1 MTNEEIVQA
10 IVDQS
15 SMGYVPVDLVVTMPV
30 TLYNVDGTPVV
41 ENRQFHVSAISLVRE
56 DVSDVKTVVTNA
68 DVPQPTVE
76 ETPVVTIADVPVEGT
91 DSTLLSE

>member
-1 MTNEEIVQA
+1 MTNEEIVHS
-10 IVDQS
+10 IVAQS
-15 SMGYVPVDLVVTMPV
+15 SMGYIPVDMVVTMPV

-56 DVSDVKTVVTNA
+56 DISDVRTIVTNA

>member
-56 DVSDVKTVVTNA
+56 DISEVKTVVTNE
-68 DVPQPTVE
+68 DIPNPNVE
-76 ETPVVTIADVPVEGT
+76 KTPAVTIADIPLKEKDIEEG
-91 DSTLLSE
+91 E

>member
-1 MTNEEIVQA
+1 MTNEEIVHS
-10 IVDQS
+10 IVAQS
-15 SMGYVPVDLVVTMPV
+15 SMGYIPVDMVVTMPV

-56 DVSDVKTVVTNA
+56 DISDVRTIVTNA

-76 ETPVVTIADVPVEGT
+76 ETPVVTIADVPIEGT